1 MGKNSTSVR
10 GFWLF
15 FLISGAAVPLGPI
28 AAMAQIQDTSTPEV
42 ALEGR
47 AVSAS
52 ISDETLAAVDVSAPQ
67 LPPTVA
73 EVDSAVD
80 RILPNTD
87 TATVDRA
94 LPLQDTAAVDRV
106 LPNTDTAAVDRVLPN
121 TDTAAV
127 DRVLPNTDTATVDR
141 ALPNTDTVAV
151 DRTLPNTDTATVDRT
166 LPNTDTPTVDRTLP
180 NTDTVAVDR
189 TLPNT
194 DTVAVDRALPLQD
207 TVAESAPE
215 TAPKVTGA
223 IRELPP
229 KELEIANSPQSQK
242 DAEVGTVA
250 DISSETGT
258 ADDLSIQEDAAQVTS
273 VSQLSD
279 VRPTDWAFQALQS
292 LVERYGCIAGYPDG
306 TFRGNRAMTRYE
318 FAAGLNACLD
328 QITKLIGSST
338 GNLVKRDDL
347 AVVQKL
353 QEEFAAELATLRGR
367 VDALEA
373 RTAELEANQFSTT
386 TKLNAFAWFNLTGAF
401 ASDRVR
407 VEATRNVAPLD
418 RVPGRDPV
426 TNRPIFQKVDDPEI
440 TFSQLVW
447 LTLTTSFTGKDEL
460 ITQLAVGNGNS
471 PANQFTSA
479 GLFNTFGTPFLD
491 QTAGGNPNEVI
502 LRELSYR
509 FPVSNSL
516 QLVVGPRINFYR
528 YFDNNNFNFFVDGA
542 SSFNSNNSPLLTAT
556 KRGAGA
562 LALWELSRQF
572 KLRLGYLGESI
583 EFLPTSVFNSA
594 TNPSQGLFGGTN
606 TTTAEL
612 TFSPSDRANL
622 RFLYSRS
629 NIQQIGG
636 LIGAPNGKPING
648 LADDGFGGPVGDATA
663 NTFSFN
669 FDWSVTRRFGL
680 FGRYGYAETNIFPR
694 TNRPDGKIKTQSYQL
709 GFALPDLIK
718 KGALFTASF
727 LVPFDITGGRRF
739 LVSGG
744 GNGGNQYEFEA
755 TYYLP
760 ISDHIS
766 IVPAF
771 YAIFNAN
778 NFDNNPTIYV
788 GNLRTQFSF

>member
-1 MGKNSTSVR
+1 MVKNSSSVKA
-10 GFWLF
+10 FWLS
-15 FLISGAAVPLGPI
+15 FLISGAGMLLEPI
-28 AAMAQIQDTSTPEV
+28 AATAQIQDTSTPEV
-42 ALEGR
+42 AL
-47 AVSAS
+47 
-52 ISDETLAAVDVSAPQ
+52 
-67 LPPTVA
+67 
-73 EVDSAVD
+73 AVD
-80 RILPNTD
+80 RALPEID

-94 LPLQDTAAVDRV
+94 LPEIDTAAVDRI
-106 LPNTDTAAVDRVLPN
+106 LPETDTAAVDQTLPE
-121 TDTAAV
+121 TDTAA
-127 DRVLPNTDTATVDR
+127 
-141 ALPNTDTVAV
+141 
-151 DRTLPNTDTATVDRT
+151 
-166 LPNTDTPTVDRTLP
+166 
-180 NTDTVAVDR
+180 
-189 TLPNT
+189 
-194 DTVAVDRALPLQD
+194 
-207 TVAESAPE
+207 APE
-215 TAPKVTGA
+215 ITGTT
-223 IRELPP
+223 RELPP
-229 KELEIANSPQSQK
+229 QELEIANSPQSQNV
-242 DAEVGTVA
+242 AEASKVA
-250 DISSETGT
+250 EIGSEIGT

-328 QITKLIGSST
+328 RITQQISGST
-338 GNLVKRDDL
+338 GNLVSREDL
-347 AVVQKL
+347 ASLQRL

-386 TKLNAFAWFNLTGAF
+386 TKLNGFAWFNLTGAF
-401 ASDRVR
+401 AGDKVR
-407 VEATRNVAPLD
+407 VEATNGKAAPLD

-426 TNRPIFQKVDDPEI
+426 TNRPIVQRVDDDPEI

-471 PANQFTSA
+471 PANQYTSA

-509 FPVSNSL
+509 FPLSNSL
-516 QLVVGPRINFYR
+516 QVVVGPRINFYR
-528 YFDNNNFNFFVDGA
+528 YFDNNKFNFFVDGA
-542 SSFNSNNSPLLTAT
+542 SSFNSNNSPLLSAT
-556 KRGAGA
+556 RRGAGA
-562 LALWELSRQF
+562 LALWDISRAL
-572 KLRLGYLGESI
+572 KLRLGYLGEST

-594 TNPSQGLFGGTN
+594 SNPSQGLFGGTN

-636 LIGAPNGKPING
+636 FIGSPNSKPLNG
-648 LADDGFGGPVGDATA
+648 VADDGFGGRLGNATA
-663 NTFSFN
+663 DTFSFN

-680 FGRYGYAETNIFPR
+680 FGRYGYAETNIFPK
-694 TNRPDGKIKTQSYQL
+694 TNRPDGTIKTQSYQL
-709 GFALPDLIK
+709 GFALPDLFK
-718 KGALFTASF
+718 KGALFSVSF
-727 LVPFDITGGRRF
+727 LVPFDVTGGRRF

-744 GNGGNQYEFEA
+744 GNGGTQYEFEA

-760 ISDHIS
+760 LTDHIS

-771 YAIFNAN
+771 YAIGNAN
-778 NFDNNPTIYV
+778 NFDNNPTIFV

>member
-1 MGKNSTSVR
+1 MVKNSGTVR
-10 GFWLF
+10 AFWLC
-15 FLISGAAVPLGPI
+15 FLVSGAAVVLQP
-28 AAMAQIQDTSTPEV
+28 AAMAEVQDNLTSEVVLDGDAVPRSTSGEMPIALDAEAPVPESIALDAETPV
-42 ALEGR
+42 PDAIALD
-47 AVSAS
+47 V
-52 ISDETLAAVDVSAPQ
+52 ETQQPSPIALDAETPQPDAIAP
-67 LPPTVA
+67 LN
-73 EVDSAVD
+73 D
-80 RILPNTD
+80 
-87 TATVDRA
+87 
-94 LPLQDTAAVDRV
+94 
-106 LPNTDTAAVDRVLPN
+106 
-121 TDTAAV
+121 
-127 DRVLPNTDTATVDR
+127 
-141 ALPNTDTVAV
+141 
-151 DRTLPNTDTATVDRT
+151 ATVDRT
-166 LPNTDTPTVDRTLP
+166 LPETATETAT
-180 NTDTVAVDR
+180 
-189 TLPNT
+189 
-194 DTVAVDRALPLQD
+194 
-207 TVAESAPE
+207 E

-229 KELEIANSPQSQK
+229 NELEIANSPLSPTVG
-242 DAEVGTVA
+242 EVGTVA
-250 DISSETGT
+250 DSNRETGT

-328 QITKLIGSST
+328 QITKLIGSGSS
-338 GNLVKRDDL
+338 NLVKREDL
-347 AVVQKL
+347 LALQQL
-353 QEEFAAELATLRGR
+353 QEQFAAELATLRGR

-373 RTAELEANQFSTT
+373 RTSELEANQFSTT
-386 TKLNAFAWFNLTGAF
+386 TKLSGFAWFNMTGAF
-401 ASDRVR
+401 ANDKVR
-407 VEATRNVAPLD
+407 IEATDRNVSPVA
-418 RVPGRDPV
+418 RTGGRDPV
-426 TNRPIFQKVDDPEI
+426 TNRPIVQRVDDPEV

-447 LTLTTSFTGKDEL
+447 LTLNTSFTGKDQL

-509 FPVSNSL
+509 FPLSNSL
-516 QLVVGPRINFYR
+516 QAVIGPRINFYR

-542 SSFNSNNSPLLTAT
+542 SSFNSNNSPLLSAT
-556 KRGAGA
+556 RRGAGA
-562 LALWELSRQF
+562 LVLWDIARPL
-572 KLRLGYLGESI
+572 KLRVGYLGEST

-594 TNPSQGLFGGTN
+594 SNPSEGLFGGTN

-612 TFSPSDRANL
+612 TFSPSSRTNL

-636 LIGAPNGKPING
+636 LIGSPNSKPLNG
-648 LADDGFGGPVGDATA
+648 IADDGFGGRLGNATA
-663 NTFSFN
+663 NTYSFN

-680 FGRYGYAETNIFPR
+680 FGRYGFAETNIFPK
-694 TNRPDGKIKTQSYQL
+694 TNRPDGTIKTQSYQL
-709 GFALPDLIK
+709 GAAFPDLFK
-718 KGALFTASF
+718 KGALFTMSF

-744 GNGGNQYEFEA
+744 GNGGTQYEFEA

-760 ISDHIS
+760 VTDNIS

-771 YAIFNAN
+771 YAIGNAN
-778 NFDNNPTIYV
+778 NFDNNPTIFV

>member
-1 MGKNSTSVR
+1 MVKNSSSVKA
-10 GFWLF
+10 FWLS
-15 FLISGAAVPLGPI
+15 FLISGAGMLLEPI
-28 AAMAQIQDTSTPEV
+28 AATAQIQDTSTPEV
-42 ALEGR
+42 AL
-47 AVSAS
+47 
-52 ISDETLAAVDVSAPQ
+52 
-67 LPPTVA
+67 
-73 EVDSAVD
+73 AVD
-80 RILPNTD
+80 RALPEID

-94 LPLQDTAAVDRV
+94 LPEIDTAAVDRI
-106 LPNTDTAAVDRVLPN
+106 LPETDTAAVDQTLPE
-121 TDTAAV
+121 TDTAA
-127 DRVLPNTDTATVDR
+127 
-141 ALPNTDTVAV
+141 
-151 DRTLPNTDTATVDRT
+151 
-166 LPNTDTPTVDRTLP
+166 
-180 NTDTVAVDR
+180 
-189 TLPNT
+189 
-194 DTVAVDRALPLQD
+194 
-207 TVAESAPE
+207 APE
-215 TAPKVTGA
+215 ITGTT
-223 IRELPP
+223 RELPP
-229 KELEIANSPQSQK
+229 QELEIANSPQSQNV
-242 DAEVGTVA
+242 AEASKVA
-250 DISSETGT
+250 EIGSEIGT

-328 QITKLIGSST
+328 RITQQISGST
-338 GNLVKRDDL
+338 GNLVSREDL
-347 AVVQKL
+347 ASLQRL

-386 TKLNAFAWFNLTGAF
+386 TKLNGFAWFNLTGAF
-401 ASDRVR
+401 AGDKVR
-407 VEATRNVAPLD
+407 VEATNGKAAPLD

-426 TNRPIFQKVDDPEI
+426 TNRPIVQRVDDDPEI

-471 PANQFTSA
+471 PANQYTSA
-479 GLFNTFGTPFLD
+479 GFFNTFGTPFLD
-491 QTAGGNPNEVI
+491 QTAGGNPNEVV

-509 FPVSNSL
+509 FPLSNSL
-516 QLVVGPRINFYR
+516 QVVVGPRINFYR
-528 YFDNNNFNFFVDGA
+528 YFDNNKFNFFVDGA
-542 SSFNSNNSPLLTAT
+542 SSFNSNNSPLLSAT
-556 KRGAGA
+556 RRGAGA
-562 LALWELSRQF
+562 LALWDISRAL
-572 KLRLGYLGESI
+572 KLRLGYLGEST

-594 TNPSQGLFGGTN
+594 SNPSQGLFGGTN

-636 LIGAPNGKPING
+636 FIGSPNSKPLNG
-648 LADDGFGGPVGDATA
+648 VADDGFGGRLGNATA
-663 NTFSFN
+663 DTFSFN

-680 FGRYGYAETNIFPR
+680 FGRYGYAETNIFPK
-694 TNRPDGKIKTQSYQL
+694 TNRPDGTIKTQSYQL
-709 GFALPDLIK
+709 GFALPDLFK
-718 KGALFTASF
+718 KGALFSVSF
-727 LVPFDITGGRRF
+727 LVPFDVTGGRRF

-744 GNGGNQYEFEA
+744 GNGGTQYEFEA

-760 ISDHIS
+760 LTDHIS

-771 YAIFNAN
+771 YAIGNAN
-778 NFDNNPTIYV
+778 NFDNNPTIFV

>member
-1 MGKNSTSVR
+1 MVKNSSSVKA
-10 GFWLF
+10 FWLS
-15 FLISGAAVPLGPI
+15 FLISGAGMLLEPI
-28 AAMAQIQDTSTPEV
+28 AATAQIQDTSTPEV
-42 ALEGR
+42 AL
-47 AVSAS
+47 
-52 ISDETLAAVDVSAPQ
+52 AVDRA
-67 LPPTVA
+67 LPEIDTA
-73 EVDSAVD
+73 AVD
-80 RILPNTD
+80 RILPE
-87 TATVDRA
+87 
-94 LPLQDTAAVDRV
+94 
-106 LPNTDTAAVDRVLPN
+106 TDTAAVDQTLPE
-121 TDTAAV
+121 TDTAA
-127 DRVLPNTDTATVDR
+127 
-141 ALPNTDTVAV
+141 
-151 DRTLPNTDTATVDRT
+151 
-166 LPNTDTPTVDRTLP
+166 
-180 NTDTVAVDR
+180 
-189 TLPNT
+189 
-194 DTVAVDRALPLQD
+194 
-207 TVAESAPE
+207 APE
-215 TAPKVTGA
+215 ITGTT
-223 IRELPP
+223 RELPP
-229 KELEIANSPQSQK
+229 QELEIANSPQSQNV
-242 DAEVGTVA
+242 AEASKVA
-250 DISSETGT
+250 EIGSEIGT

-328 QITKLIGSST
+328 RITQQISGST
-338 GNLVKRDDL
+338 GNLVSREDL
-347 AVVQKL
+347 ASLQRL

-386 TKLNAFAWFNLTGAF
+386 TKLNGFAWFNLTGAF
-401 ASDRVR
+401 AGDKVR
-407 VEATRNVAPLD
+407 VEATNGKAAPLD

-426 TNRPIFQKVDDPEI
+426 TNRPIVQRVDDDPEI

-471 PANQFTSA
+471 PANQYTSA
-479 GLFNTFGTPFLD
+479 GFFNTFGTPFLD

-509 FPVSNSL
+509 FPLSNSL
-516 QLVVGPRINFYR
+516 QVVVGPRINFYR
-528 YFDNNNFNFFVDGA
+528 YFDNNKFNFFVDGA
-542 SSFNSNNSPLLTAT
+542 SSFNSNNSPLLSAT
-556 KRGAGA
+556 RRGAGA
-562 LALWELSRQF
+562 LALWDISRAL
-572 KLRLGYLGESI
+572 KLRLGYLGEST

-594 TNPSQGLFGGTN
+594 SNPSQGLFGGTN

-636 LIGAPNGKPING
+636 FIGSPNSKPLNG
-648 LADDGFGGPVGDATA
+648 VADDGFGGRLGNATA
-663 NTFSFN
+663 DTFSFN

-680 FGRYGYAETNIFPR
+680 FGRYGYAETNIFPK
-694 TNRPDGKIKTQSYQL
+694 TNRPDGTIKTQSYQL
-709 GFALPDLIK
+709 GFALPDLFK
-718 KGALFTASF
+718 KGALFSVSF
-727 LVPFDITGGRRF
+727 LVPFDVTGGRRF

-744 GNGGNQYEFEA
+744 GNGGTQYEFEA

-760 ISDHIS
+760 LTDHIS

-771 YAIFNAN
+771 YAIGNAN
-778 NFDNNPTIYV
+778 NFDNNPTIFV

>member
-1 MGKNSTSVR
+1 MVKNSSSVKA
-10 GFWLF
+10 FWLS
-15 FLISGAAVPLGPI
+15 FLISGAGMLLEPI
-28 AAMAQIQDTSTPEV
+28 AATAQIQDTSTPEV
-42 ALEGR
+42 AL
-47 AVSAS
+47 
-52 ISDETLAAVDVSAPQ
+52 
-67 LPPTVA
+67 
-73 EVDSAVD
+73 AVD
-80 RILPNTD
+80 RALPEID

-94 LPLQDTAAVDRV
+94 LPEIDTAAVDRI
-106 LPNTDTAAVDRVLPN
+106 LPETDTAAVDQTLPE
-121 TDTAAV
+121 TDTAA
-127 DRVLPNTDTATVDR
+127 
-141 ALPNTDTVAV
+141 
-151 DRTLPNTDTATVDRT
+151 
-166 LPNTDTPTVDRTLP
+166 
-180 NTDTVAVDR
+180 
-189 TLPNT
+189 
-194 DTVAVDRALPLQD
+194 
-207 TVAESAPE
+207 APE
-215 TAPKVTGA
+215 ITGTT
-223 IRELPP
+223 RELPP
-229 KELEIANSPQSQK
+229 QELEIANSPQSQNV
-242 DAEVGTVA
+242 AEASKVA
-250 DISSETGT
+250 EIGSEIGT

-328 QITKLIGSST
+328 RITQQISGST
-338 GNLVKRDDL
+338 GNLVSREDL
-347 AVVQKL
+347 ASLQRL

-386 TKLNAFAWFNLTGAF
+386 TKLNGFAWFNLTGAF
-401 ASDRVR
+401 AGDKVR
-407 VEATRNVAPLD
+407 VEATNGKATPLD

-426 TNRPIFQKVDDPEI
+426 TNRPIVQRVDDDPEI

-471 PANQFTSA
+471 PANQYTSA
-479 GLFNTFGTPFLD
+479 GFFNTFGTPFLD
-491 QTAGGNPNEVI
+491 QTAGGNPNEVV

-509 FPVSNSL
+509 FPLSNSL
-516 QLVVGPRINFYR
+516 QVVVGPRINFYR
-528 YFDNNNFNFFVDGA
+528 YFDNNKFNFFVDGA
-542 SSFNSNNSPLLTAT
+542 SSFNSNNSPLLSAT
-556 KRGAGA
+556 RRGAGA
-562 LALWELSRQF
+562 LALWDISRALR
-572 KLRLGYLGESI
+572 LRLGYLGEST

-594 TNPSQGLFGGTN
+594 SNPSQGLFGGTN

-636 LIGAPNGKPING
+636 FIGSPNSKPLNG
-648 LADDGFGGPVGDATA
+648 VADDGFGGRLGNATA
-663 NTFSFN
+663 DTFSFN

-680 FGRYGYAETNIFPR
+680 FGRYGYAETNIFPK
-694 TNRPDGKIKTQSYQL
+694 TNRPDGTIKTQSYQL
-709 GFALPDLIK
+709 GFALPDLFK
-718 KGALFTASF
+718 KGALFSVSF
-727 LVPFDITGGRRF
+727 LVPFDVTGGRRF

-744 GNGGNQYEFEA
+744 GNGGTQYEFEA

-760 ISDHIS
+760 LTDHIS

-771 YAIFNAN
+771 YAIGNAN
-778 NFDNNPTIYV
+778 NFDNNPTIFV

>member
-1 MGKNSTSVR
+1 MANNSTSIR

-15 FLISGAAVPLGPI
+15 FLIYGAAVPLGPI
-28 AAMAQIQDTSTPEV
+28 AAMAQIQDSSTPEV
-42 ALEGR
+42 TLEGR

-52 ISDETLAAVDVSAPQ
+52 TSDETLAVVDVSTPQ
-67 LPPTVA
+67 LPATAP
-73 EVDSAVD
+73 EVDSA
-80 RILPNTD
+80 
-87 TATVDRA
+87 
-94 LPLQDTAAVDRV
+94 
-106 LPNTDTAAVDRVLPN
+106 
-121 TDTAAV
+121 
-127 DRVLPNTDTATVDR
+127 
-141 ALPNTDTVAV
+141 
-151 DRTLPNTDTATVDRT
+151 
-166 LPNTDTPTVDRTLP
+166 VDRTLP

-189 TLPNT
+189 TLPNIES
-194 DTVAVDRALPLQD
+194 VA
-207 TVAESAPE
+207 E

-229 KELEIANSPQSQK
+229 KELEIANSPQSQTV
-242 DAEVGTVA
+242 AEVGTVA
-250 DISSETGT
+250 DTSSETGT

-279 VRPTDWAFQALQS
+279 VRSTDWAFGALQS

-328 QITKLIGSST
+328 QITKLIGSGT
-338 GNLVKRDDL
+338 GNLVKREDL

-353 QEEFAAELATLRGR
+353 QEQFAAELATLRGR

-401 ASDRVR
+401 AGDRVR

-418 RVPGRDPV
+418 RAAGRDPV
-426 TNRPIFQKVDDPEI
+426 TNRPIVQKVDDPEI

-479 GLFNTFGTPFLD
+479 GFFNTFGTPFLD
-491 QTAGGNPNEVI
+491 QTAGGKANEFV

-509 FPVSNSL
+509 FHVSNSL

-572 KLRLGYLGESI
+572 KLRLGYLGESM

-594 TNPSQGLFGGTN
+594 SNPSQGLFGGTN
-606 TTTAEL
+606 TSTAEL

-648 LADDGFGGPVGDATA
+648 LADDGFGGPVGNATA

-694 TNRPDGKIKTQSYQL
+694 TNRPDGTIKTQSYQL
-709 GFALPDLIK
+709 GVALPDLIK

-744 GNGGNQYEFEA
+744 GNGGRQYEIEA

-760 ISDHIS
+760 ITDHIS

-771 YAIFNAN
+771 YVIGNAN

>member
-1 MGKNSTSVR
+1 MVKNSSSVKA
-10 GFWLF
+10 FWLS
-15 FLISGAAVPLGPI
+15 FLISGAGMLLEPI
-28 AAMAQIQDTSTPEV
+28 AATAQIQDTSTPEV
-42 ALEGR
+42 AL
-47 AVSAS
+47 
-52 ISDETLAAVDVSAPQ
+52 
-67 LPPTVA
+67 
-73 EVDSAVD
+73 AVD
-80 RILPNTD
+80 RALPEID

-94 LPLQDTAAVDRV
+94 LPEIDTAAVDQI
-106 LPNTDTAAVDRVLPN
+106 LPETDTAAVDQTLPE
-121 TDTAAV
+121 TDTAA
-127 DRVLPNTDTATVDR
+127 
-141 ALPNTDTVAV
+141 
-151 DRTLPNTDTATVDRT
+151 
-166 LPNTDTPTVDRTLP
+166 
-180 NTDTVAVDR
+180 
-189 TLPNT
+189 
-194 DTVAVDRALPLQD
+194 
-207 TVAESAPE
+207 APE
-215 TAPKVTGA
+215 ITGTT
-223 IRELPP
+223 RELPP
-229 KELEIANSPQSQK
+229 QELEIANSPQSQNV
-242 DAEVGTVA
+242 AEASKVA
-250 DISSETGT
+250 EIGSEIGT

-328 QITKLIGSST
+328 RITQQISGST
-338 GNLVKRDDL
+338 GNLVSREDL
-347 AVVQKL
+347 ASLQRL

-386 TKLNAFAWFNLTGAF
+386 TKLNGFAWFNLTGAF
-401 ASDRVR
+401 AGDKVR
-407 VEATRNVAPLD
+407 VEATNGKAAPLD

-426 TNRPIFQKVDDPEI
+426 TNRPIVQRVDDDPEI

-471 PANQFTSA
+471 PANQYTSA
-479 GLFNTFGTPFLD
+479 GFFNTFGTPFLD
-491 QTAGGNPNEVI
+491 QTAGGNPNEVV

-509 FPVSNSL
+509 FPLSNSL
-516 QLVVGPRINFYR
+516 QVVVGPRINFYR
-528 YFDNNNFNFFVDGA
+528 YFDNNKFNFFVDGA
-542 SSFNSNNSPLLTAT
+542 SSFNSNNSPLLSAT
-556 KRGAGA
+556 RRGAGA
-562 LALWELSRQF
+562 LALWDISRAL
-572 KLRLGYLGESI
+572 KLRLGYLGEST

-594 TNPSQGLFGGTN
+594 SNPSQGLFGGTN

-636 LIGAPNGKPING
+636 FIGSPNSKPLNG
-648 LADDGFGGPVGDATA
+648 VADDGFGGRLGNATA
-663 NTFSFN
+663 DTFSFN

-680 FGRYGYAETNIFPR
+680 FGRYGYAETNIFPK
-694 TNRPDGKIKTQSYQL
+694 TNRPDGTIKTQSYQL
-709 GFALPDLIK
+709 GFALPDLFK
-718 KGALFTASF
+718 KGALFSVSF
-727 LVPFDITGGRRF
+727 LVPFDVTGGRRF

-744 GNGGNQYEFEA
+744 GNGGTQYEFEA

-760 ISDHIS
+760 LTDHIS

-771 YAIFNAN
+771 YAIGNAN
-778 NFDNNPTIYV
+778 NFDNNPIIFV

>member
-1 MGKNSTSVR
+1 MVKNSSSVKA
-10 GFWLF
+10 FWLS

-28 AAMAQIQDTSTPEV
+28 AATAQIQDTSTPEV
-42 ALEGR
+42 ALEGS
-47 AVSAS
+47 AVPTATP
-52 ISDETLAAVDVSAPQ
+52 DAALAAGKIEIPQ
-67 LPPTVA
+67 LAAITA
-73 EVDSAVD
+73 ETNSKVD
-80 RILPNTD
+80 RALPDTDAATVDRALPETD

-94 LPLQDTAAVDRV
+94 LPDTDAKVDRA
-106 LPNTDTAAVDRVLPN
+106 LPETDAKVDRALPQ
-121 TDTAAV
+121 TDIAWVNRA
-127 DRVLPNTDTATVDR
+127 LLQTDTATVDR
-141 ALPNTDTVAV
+141 ALPKQDIAK
-151 DRTLPNTDTATVDRT
+151 
-166 LPNTDTPTVDRTLP
+166 
-180 NTDTVAVDR
+180 
-189 TLPNT
+189 
-194 DTVAVDRALPLQD
+194 VDRA
-207 TVAESAPE
+207 TTTPE
-215 TAPKVTGA
+215 ITEA
-223 IRELPP
+223 IRELPAQ
-229 KELEIANSPQSQK
+229 KLEIANSPESQQV
-242 DAEVGTVA
+242 AEASKVA

-328 QITKLIGSST
+328 QITKQLGGST
-338 GNLVKRDDL
+338 GNLVKREDL
-347 AVVQKL
+347 LALQRL

-386 TKLNAFAWFNLTGAF
+386 TKLNGFAWFNLTGAF
-401 ASDRVR
+401 AGDRIR
-407 VEATRNVAPLD
+407 VEATNGKAAPLD
-418 RVPGRDPV
+418 RVAGRDPV
-426 TNRPIFQKVDDPEI
+426 TNRPIVQKVDDPEI

-471 PANQFTSA
+471 PANQYTST

-516 QLVVGPRINFYR
+516 QVVVGPRINFYR
-528 YFDNNNFNFFVDGA
+528 YFDNNKFNFFVDGA
-542 SSFNSNNSPLLTAT
+542 SSFNSNNSPLLSAT
-556 KRGAGA
+556 RRGAGA
-562 LALWELSRQF
+562 LVLWDIGRAL
-572 KLRLGYLGESI
+572 KLRFGYLGEST

-594 TNPSQGLFGGTN
+594 SNPSQGLFGGTN

-612 TFSPSDRANL
+612 TFSPSNRTNL

-636 LIGAPNGKPING
+636 LIGSPNSKPLNG
-648 LADDGFGGPVGDATA
+648 VADDGFGGRLGNATA
-663 NTFSFN
+663 NTYSFN

-680 FGRYGYAETNIFPR
+680 FGRYGYAETNIFPK
-694 TNRPDGKIKTQSYQL
+694 TNRPDGTIKNQSYQL
-709 GFALPDLIK
+709 GLAFPDLFK
-718 KGALFTASF
+718 EGALLTVSY
-727 LVPFDITGGRRF
+727 LVPFDFTGGRRF

-744 GNGGNQYEFEA
+744 GNGGTQYEIEA

-760 ISDHIS
+760 ITDHIS

-771 YAIFNAN
+771 YAIGNPN
-778 NFDNNPTIYV
+778 NFDNNPTIFV

>member
-1 MGKNSTSVR
+1 MAKNSTSVR

-28 AAMAQIQDTSTPEV
+28 AAMAQVQDTSTPEV
-42 ALEGR
+42 ALEGS
-47 AVSAS
+47 AVPANN
-52 ISDETLAAVDVSAPQ
+52 SDERLAIVDVITSQLHPTAP
-67 LPPTVA
+67 
-73 EVDSAVD
+73 EVDSA
-80 RILPNTD
+80 
-87 TATVDRA
+87 
-94 LPLQDTAAVDRV
+94 
-106 LPNTDTAAVDRVLPN
+106 
-121 TDTAAV
+121 
-127 DRVLPNTDTATVDR
+127 
-141 ALPNTDTVAV
+141 
-151 DRTLPNTDTATVDRT
+151 
-166 LPNTDTPTVDRTLP
+166 VDRTLP

-194 DTVAVDRALPLQD
+194 DTVAVDRTLPNTD
-207 TVAESAPE
+207 TVAVDRTLPNTDTVAVDRILPNTDTVAVDRTLPNTDTVAVDRTLPNTDTVAVDRTLPNTDTVAVDRTLPNTATVDRTLPNTETVAVDRTLPNTDLAAESATE
-215 TAPKVTGA
+215 TASKVTGA

-229 KELEIANSPQSQK
+229 KELEIANSPQSQTV
-242 DAEVGTVA
+242 AEVGTVA
-250 DISSETGT
+250 DTSSETGT

-328 QITKLIGSST
+328 QITKLIGTGT
-338 GNLVKRDDL
+338 GNLVKREDL

-353 QEEFAAELATLRGR
+353 QEQFAAELATLRGR

-386 TKLNAFAWFNLTGAF
+386 TKLNGFAWFNLTGAF
-401 ASDRVR
+401 AGDRVR

-418 RVPGRDPV
+418 RAGGRDPV
-426 TNRPIFQKVDDPEI
+426 TNRPIVQKVDDPEI

-447 LTLTTSFTGKDEL
+447 LTLTTSFTGKDQL

-491 QTAGGNPNEVI
+491 QTAGGKANEFV

-516 QLVVGPRINFYR
+516 QVVVGPRINFYR

-562 LALWELSRQF
+562 LALWELSRQL
-572 KLRLGYLGESI
+572 KLRVGYLGESM

-594 TNPSQGLFGGTN
+594 SNPSQGLFGGTN

-636 LIGAPNGKPING
+636 LIGSPNAKPING
-648 LADDGFGGPVGDATA
+648 LADDGFGGRVGNATA

-709 GFALPDLIK
+709 GVALPDLIK

-744 GNGGNQYEFEA
+744 GNGGKQYEFEA

-760 ISDHIS
+760 ITEHIS

>member
-1 MGKNSTSVR
+1 MNNSTSVKA
-10 GFWLF
+10 FWLS

-28 AAMAQIQDTSTPEV
+28 AATAQIQDTLTPEV
-42 ALEGR
+42 ALEGS
-47 AVSAS
+47 AVPAATPDAAPAAGK
-52 ISDETLAAVDVSAPQ
+52 IEIPQLAAI
-67 LPPTVA
+67 TA
-73 EVDSAVD
+73 ETNSAVD
-80 RILPNTD
+80 RALPDTD
-87 TATVDRA
+87 AAWVNRALPDTDAVTVDRA
-94 LPLQDTAAVDRV
+94 LPQ
-106 LPNTDTAAVDRVLPN
+106 TDI
-121 TDTAAV
+121 
-127 DRVLPNTDTATVDR
+127 AT
-141 ALPNTDTVAV
+141 L
-151 DRTLPNTDTATVDRT
+151 DRTLPETD
-166 LPNTDTPTVDRTLP
+166 P
-180 NTDTVAVDR
+180 
-189 TLPNT
+189 
-194 DTVAVDRALPLQD
+194 AVDRALPQTDIATLD
-207 TVAESAPE
+207 RTLPE
-215 TAPKVTGA
+215 TDPAVDRALPQTDIAWMNRALPPQTDIATVDRATTTPEITET

-229 KELEIANSPQSQK
+229 QKLEIANSPQSQQV
-242 DAEVGTVA
+242 AEASTVA

-328 QITKLIGSST
+328 QITKQLGGSA
-338 GNLVKRDDL
+338 GNLVKREDL
-347 AVVQKL
+347 LALQRL

-386 TKLNAFAWFNLTGAF
+386 TKLNGFAWFNLSGAF
-401 ASDRVR
+401 AGKRVR
-407 VEATRNVAPLD
+407 VEAIDGNAAPLD

-426 TNRPIFQKVDDPEI
+426 TNRPIVQRVDDPEI

-471 PANQFTSA
+471 PANQYTSP

-491 QTAGGNPNEVI
+491 QTAGVNPNEVI

-516 QLVVGPRINFYR
+516 QVVIGPRINFYR
-528 YFDNNNFNFFVDGA
+528 YFDNNNFSFFVDGA
-542 SSFNSNNSPLLTAT
+542 SSFNSNNSTLLTAT

-562 LALWELSRQF
+562 LALWDIGRRL
-572 KLRLGYLGESI
+572 KLRLGYLGESM

-594 TNPSQGLFGGTN
+594 SNPSQGLFGGTN
-606 TTTAEL
+606 TSTAEL

-636 LIGAPNGKPING
+636 LIGAPNGRPING
-648 LADDGFGGPVGDATA
+648 LADDGFGGRLGNATA
-663 NTFSFN
+663 NTYSFN
-669 FDWSVTRRFGL
+669 FDWSLSRRFGL
-680 FGRYGYAETNIFPR
+680 FGRYGYAETNIFPK
-694 TNRPDGKIKTQSYQL
+694 TDRPDGTIKTQSYML
-709 GFALPDLIK
+709 GFALPDFFK

-727 LVPFDITGGRRF
+727 LVPFDVTGGRRF

-744 GNGGNQYEFEA
+744 GNGGKQYELEA
-755 TYYLP
+755 SYYLP
-760 ISDHIS
+760 LTDHIS

-771 YAIFNAN
+771 YAIWNAN
-778 NFDNNPTIYV
+778 NFDNNPTIFV

>member
-1 MGKNSTSVR
+1 MVNNATSVKA
-10 GFWLF
+10 FWLS

-28 AAMAQIQDTSTPEV
+28 SATAQIQDTSTPEV
-42 ALEGR
+42 ALEAS
-47 AVSAS
+47 AVPEANP
-52 ISDETLAAVDVSAPQ
+52 DAALAAGKIEI
-67 LPPTVA
+67 PPLAAIAAA
-73 EVDSAVD
+73 ETNSAVD
-80 RILPNTD
+80 PALPDTD
-87 TATVDRA
+87 AAWVNRALPETNIATVDRA
-94 LPLQDTAAVDRV
+94 LPQTDAAVDPA
-106 LPNTDTAAVDRVLPN
+106 LPETSAAVDP
-121 TDTAAV
+121 
-127 DRVLPNTDTATVDR
+127 
-141 ALPNTDTVAV
+141 ALPDTDAEWVHPA
-151 DRTLPNTDTATVDRT
+151 LPQTDIATVDRT
-166 LPNTDTPTVDRTLP
+166 TT
-180 NTDTVAVDR
+180 
-189 TLPNT
+189 
-194 DTVAVDRALPLQD
+194 
-207 TVAESAPE
+207 APE
-215 TAPKVTGA
+215 ITEA

-229 KELEIANSPQSQK
+229 QELEIANSPQSQQV
-242 DAEVGTVA
+242 AEASKVA

-328 QITKLIGSST
+328 QITKQLGGST
-338 GNLVKRDDL
+338 GNLVQREDL
-347 AVVQKL
+347 LALQRL

-401 ASDRVR
+401 ASKRVR
-407 VEATRNVAPLD
+407 VEATNGNAAPLD
-418 RVPGRDPV
+418 RVAGRDPV
-426 TNRPIFQKVDDPEI
+426 TNRPIVQRVDDDPEI

-471 PANQFTSA
+471 PANQYTST

-491 QTAGGNPNEVI
+491 QTAGVNPNEVT

-509 FPVSNSL
+509 FPLSNSL
-516 QLVVGPRINFYR
+516 QVVVGPRINFYR
-528 YFDNNNFNFFVDGA
+528 YFDNNRFNFFVDGV
-542 SSFNSNNSPLLTAT
+542 SSFDSNNSPLLSAT

-562 LALWELSRQF
+562 LVLWDIGRPL
-572 KLRLGYLGESI
+572 KLRFGYLGEST
-583 EFLPTSVFNSA
+583 EFLPNSVFNSA
-594 TNPSQGLFGGTN
+594 SNPSQGLFGGTN

-636 LIGAPNGKPING
+636 LIGSPNSMPLTGV
-648 LADDGFGGPVGDATA
+648 ADDGFGGRLGNATA
-663 NTFSFN
+663 NTYSFN
-669 FDWSVTRRFGL
+669 FDWLVTRRFGL
-680 FGRYGYAETNIFPR
+680 FGRYGYAETNIFPK
-694 TNRPDGKIKTQSYQL
+694 TNRPDGTIKNQSYQL
-709 GFALPDLIK
+709 GLAFPDLFK
-718 KGALFTASF
+718 EGALLTVSF
-727 LVPFDITGGRRF
+727 VVPFDFTGGRRF

-744 GNGGNQYEFEA
+744 GNGGTQYDIEA

-760 ISDHIS
+760 LTDHIS

-771 YAIFNAN
+771 YAIGNAN
-778 NFDNNPTIYV
+778 NFDNNPTIFV

>member
-1 MGKNSTSVR
+1 MVKNSSSVKA
-10 GFWLF
+10 FWLS
-15 FLISGAAVPLGPI
+15 FLISGAGMLLEPI
-28 AAMAQIQDTSTPEV
+28 AATAQIQDTSTPEV
-42 ALEGR
+42 AL
-47 AVSAS
+47 
-52 ISDETLAAVDVSAPQ
+52 
-67 LPPTVA
+67 
-73 EVDSAVD
+73 AVD
-80 RILPNTD
+80 RALPEID

-94 LPLQDTAAVDRV
+94 LPEIDTAAVDRA
-106 LPNTDTAAVDRVLPN
+106 LPEIDTAAVDRILPETDTAAVDQTLPE
-121 TDTAAV
+121 TDTAA
-127 DRVLPNTDTATVDR
+127 
-141 ALPNTDTVAV
+141 
-151 DRTLPNTDTATVDRT
+151 
-166 LPNTDTPTVDRTLP
+166 
-180 NTDTVAVDR
+180 
-189 TLPNT
+189 
-194 DTVAVDRALPLQD
+194 
-207 TVAESAPE
+207 APE
-215 TAPKVTGA
+215 ITGTT
-223 IRELPP
+223 RELPP
-229 KELEIANSPQSQK
+229 QELEIANSPQSQNV
-242 DAEVGTVA
+242 AEASKVA
-250 DISSETGT
+250 EIGSEIGT

-328 QITKLIGSST
+328 RITQQISGST
-338 GNLVKRDDL
+338 GNLVSREDL
-347 AVVQKL
+347 ASLQRL

-386 TKLNAFAWFNLTGAF
+386 TKLNGFAWFNLTGAF
-401 ASDRVR
+401 AGDKVR
-407 VEATRNVAPLD
+407 VEATNGKATPLD

-426 TNRPIFQKVDDPEI
+426 TNRPIVQRVDDDPEI

-471 PANQFTSA
+471 PANQYTSA
-479 GLFNTFGTPFLD
+479 GFFNTFGTPFLD
-491 QTAGGNPNEVI
+491 QTAGGNPNEVV

-509 FPVSNSL
+509 FPLSNSL
-516 QLVVGPRINFYR
+516 QVVVGPRINFYR
-528 YFDNNNFNFFVDGA
+528 YFDNNKFNFFVDGA
-542 SSFNSNNSPLLTAT
+542 SSFNSNNSPLLSAT
-556 KRGAGA
+556 RRGAGA
-562 LALWELSRQF
+562 LALWDISRAL
-572 KLRLGYLGESI
+572 KLRLGYLGEST

-594 TNPSQGLFGGTN
+594 SNPSQGLFGGTN

-636 LIGAPNGKPING
+636 FIGSPNSKPLNG
-648 LADDGFGGPVGDATA
+648 VADDGFGGRLGNATA
-663 NTFSFN
+663 DTFSFN

-680 FGRYGYAETNIFPR
+680 FGRYGYAETNIFPK
-694 TNRPDGKIKTQSYQL
+694 TNRPDGTIKTQSYQL
-709 GFALPDLIK
+709 GFALPDLFK
-718 KGALFTASF
+718 KGALFSVSF
-727 LVPFDITGGRRF
+727 LVPFDVTGGRRF

-744 GNGGNQYEFEA
+744 GNGGTQYEFEA

-760 ISDHIS
+760 LTDHIS

-771 YAIFNAN
+771 YAIGNAN
-778 NFDNNPTIYV
+778 NFDNNPTIFV

>member
-1 MGKNSTSVR
+1 VKNSTSVKA
-10 GFWLF
+10 FWLS
-15 FLISGAAVPLGPI
+15 FLISGAAVPLGSI
-28 AAMAQIQDTSTPEV
+28 AATAQIQDTSTPEV
-42 ALEGR
+42 ALEGS
-47 AVSAS
+47 AVPAATP
-52 ISDETLAAVDVSAPQ
+52 DAALAAVKIQIPQ
-67 LPPTVA
+67 LAAITA
-73 EVDSAVD
+73 ETNSAVD
-80 RILPNTD
+80 RPLPETDAAWVNRALPETDTATVDRALLETD

-94 LPLQDTAAVDRV
+94 LPE
-106 LPNTDTAAVDRVLPN
+106 
-121 TDTAAV
+121 
-127 DRVLPNTDTATVDR
+127 TDTATVDR
-141 ALPNTDTVAV
+141 ALPE
-151 DRTLPNTDTATVDRT
+151 TDTATVDRAS
-166 LPNTDTPTVDRTLP
+166 PETDTAT
-180 NTDTVAVDR
+180 
-189 TLPNT
+189 
-194 DTVAVDRALPLQD
+194 VDRALPKQD
-207 TVAESAPE
+207 KAAKAIAT
-215 TAPKVTGA
+215 TAPQITEE
-223 IRELPP
+223 IRQLPP
-229 KELEIANSPQSQK
+229 QELEIANSPESQNI
-242 DAEVGTVA
+242 AEASKVA

-328 QITKLIGSST
+328 QITKQISGST
-338 GNLVKRDDL
+338 GNLVSRQDL
-347 AVVQKL
+347 ASLQKL

-386 TKLNAFAWFNLTGAF
+386 TKLSGFAWFNLTGAF
-401 ASDRVR
+401 AGKKVR
-407 VEATRNVAPLD
+407 VEAINGKAAPLD
-418 RVPGRDPV
+418 RVAGRDPV
-426 TNRPIFQKVDDPEI
+426 TNRPIVQRVDDPEI

-447 LTLTTSFTGKDEL
+447 LTLTTSFTGKDQL

-471 PANQFTSA
+471 PANQYTST

-516 QLVVGPRINFYR
+516 QVVVGPRINFYR

-542 SSFNSNNSPLLTAT
+542 SSFNSNNSPLLTST

-562 LALWELSRQF
+562 LALWDISRQF
-572 KLRLGYLGESI
+572 KLRLGYLGESM

-594 TNPSQGLFGGTN
+594 SNPSQGLFGGTN
-606 TTTAEL
+606 TSTAEL
-612 TFSPSDRANL
+612 TFSPSDRTNL

-636 LIGAPNGKPING
+636 LIGGANGKPING
-648 LADDGFGGPVGDATA
+648 LADDGFGGRVGNATA

-669 FDWSVTRRFGL
+669 FDWSLSRRFGL
-680 FGRYGYAETNIFPR
+680 FGRYGYAETNIFPK
-694 TNRPDGKIKTQSYQL
+694 TNRPDGTIATQSYQL
-709 GFALPDLIK
+709 GFALPDLLK
-718 KGALFTASF
+718 KGAVFTVSF
-727 LVPFDITGGRRF
+727 LVPFDVTGGRRF

-744 GNGGNQYEFEA
+744 GNGGKQYEIEA

-760 ISDHIS
+760 ITDHIS

-771 YAIFNAN
+771 YVIANPN
-778 NFDNNPTIYV
+778 NFDNNPTIFV

>member
-1 MGKNSTSVR
+1 MVKNSSSVKA
-10 GFWLF
+10 FWLS
-15 FLISGAAVPLGPI
+15 FLISGAGMLLEPI
-28 AAMAQIQDTSTPEV
+28 AATAQIQDTSTPEV
-42 ALEGR
+42 AL
-47 AVSAS
+47 
-52 ISDETLAAVDVSAPQ
+52 
-67 LPPTVA
+67 
-73 EVDSAVD
+73 AVD
-80 RILPNTD
+80 RALPEID

-94 LPLQDTAAVDRV
+94 LPEIDTAAVDQI
-106 LPNTDTAAVDRVLPN
+106 LPETDTAAVDQTLPE
-121 TDTAAV
+121 TDTAA
-127 DRVLPNTDTATVDR
+127 
-141 ALPNTDTVAV
+141 
-151 DRTLPNTDTATVDRT
+151 
-166 LPNTDTPTVDRTLP
+166 
-180 NTDTVAVDR
+180 
-189 TLPNT
+189 
-194 DTVAVDRALPLQD
+194 
-207 TVAESAPE
+207 APE
-215 TAPKVTGA
+215 ITGTT
-223 IRELPP
+223 RELPP
-229 KELEIANSPQSQK
+229 QELEIANSPQSQNV
-242 DAEVGTVA
+242 AEASKVA
-250 DISSETGT
+250 EIGSEIGT

-328 QITKLIGSST
+328 RITQQISGST
-338 GNLVKRDDL
+338 GNLVSREDL
-347 AVVQKL
+347 ASLQRL

-386 TKLNAFAWFNLTGAF
+386 TKLNGFAWFNLTGAF
-401 ASDRVR
+401 AGDKVR
-407 VEATRNVAPLD
+407 VEATNGKAAPLD

-426 TNRPIFQKVDDPEI
+426 TNRPIVQRVDDDPEI

-471 PANQFTSA
+471 PANQYTSA
-479 GLFNTFGTPFLD
+479 GFFNTFGTPFLD
-491 QTAGGNPNEVI
+491 QTAGGNPNEVV

-509 FPVSNSL
+509 FPLSNSL
-516 QLVVGPRINFYR
+516 QVVVGPRINFYR
-528 YFDNNNFNFFVDGA
+528 YFDNNKFNFFVDGA
-542 SSFNSNNSPLLTAT
+542 SSFNSNNSPLLSAT
-556 KRGAGA
+556 RRGAGA
-562 LALWELSRQF
+562 LALWDISRAL
-572 KLRLGYLGESI
+572 KLRLGYLGEST

-594 TNPSQGLFGGTN
+594 SNPSQGLFGGTN

-636 LIGAPNGKPING
+636 FIGSPNSKPLNG
-648 LADDGFGGPVGDATA
+648 VADDGFGGRLGNATA
-663 NTFSFN
+663 DTFSFN

-680 FGRYGYAETNIFPR
+680 FGRYGYAETNIFPK
-694 TNRPDGKIKTQSYQL
+694 TNRPDGTIKTQSYQL
-709 GFALPDLIK
+709 GFALPDLFK
-718 KGALFTASF
+718 KGALFSVSF
-727 LVPFDITGGRRF
+727 LVPFDVTGGRRF

-744 GNGGNQYEFEA
+744 GNGGTQYEFEA

-760 ISDHIS
+760 LTDHIS

-771 YAIFNAN
+771 YAIGNAN
-778 NFDNNPTIYV
+778 NFDNNPTIFV